1 MFMRKLLL
9 LFLICLIGSVTTDA
23 ARPRK
28 SSQSAQPRTAGAV
41 KSERQRTQK
50 EIEETRKKI
59 SQTKKQ
65 TREKLEHLEGINAGI
80 RMQETRIA
88 NLNTRLDSL
97 GTAITAVGDTIAV
110 IEGQVTTLR
119 DDLKTTLRNMR
130 RRRKSVNDVAFVFAA
145 PTFDAA
151 QRRISYINQLNRW
164 RTRKVKALR
173 EKVQQ
178 LAGKQN
184 ELKALETTQ
193 ASALSQLNAS
203 KQTLEQ
209 QRQQQKKAVADLRGQ
224 TADLNKLLSSKQKR
238 MRQLDK
244 ELDRIIAAEEKK
256 RREAAE
262 AAAKKEK
269 GKAKD
274 KSTSKSKQDAQ
285 SGYAEAERALSG
297 SFEANRGR
305 LLFPVAG
312 QYTIVGAFG
321 RVGHAGLSGVE
332 VNNSGIDI
340 AVSPGTKA
348 RAVFGGTVSS
358 VFFVNGYDNVV
369 MVRHGRYITVYAGLS
384 SISVR
389 KGSEVKPGTVL
400 GTVITDAD
408 NPQRA
413 ILHFEVRNEKQ
424 KLNPLEWVH

>member
-1 MFMRKLLL
+1 MRKILLL
-9 LFLICLIGSVTTDA
+9 LLISLLGGVTSDA

-28 SSQSAQPRTAGAV
+28 SSRQASQTRTAETV
-41 KSERQRTQK
+41 RSERQRTEK
-50 EIEETRKKI
+50 EIAETRKKI
-59 SQTKKQ
+59 KQTQKQ

-80 RMQETRIA
+80 RMQETRIV

-97 GTAITAVGDTIAV
+97 SGAISAVSDTIGV
-110 IEGQVTTLR
+110 IEGQVNTLR
-119 DDLKTTLRNMR
+119 ADFKSTLRNMR
-130 RRRKSVNDVAFVFAA
+130 RRRKSVNDVAFVFSA

-151 QRRISYINQLNRW
+151 QRRISYLDQLNRW

-173 EKVQQ
+173 DKMQQ
-178 LAGKQN
+178 LTDKQT
-184 ELKALETTQ
+184 ELKGLETSQ

-203 KQTLEQ
+203 KQTLVQ
-209 QRQQQKKAVADLRGQ
+209 QQQQQKKAVDDLRGQ
-224 TADLNKLLSSKQKR
+224 TANLNKILSEKQKR
-238 MRQLDK
+238 MRQLDS
-244 ELDRIIAAEEKK
+244 ELDRIIAAEEQ
-256 RREAAE
+256 RRRQAE
-262 AAAKKEK
+262 EQRRK
-269 GKAKD
+269 KD
-274 KSTSKSKQDAQ
+274 KDQGKPATGPKTDTQG
-285 SGYAEAERALSG
+285 GYAEAERALSG

-312 QYTIVGAFG
+312 RYTVIGTFG
-321 RVGHAGLSGVE
+321 RTGHAGLSGVE

-340 AVSPGTKA
+340 AVSPGTNA

-384 SISVR
+384 SLAVH
-389 KGSEVKPGTVL
+389 KGTVVKPGTVL
-400 GTVITDAD
+400 GTVLTDAD

-413 ILHFEVRNEKQ
+413 VLHFEVRNEKQ

>member
-1 MFMRKLLL
+1 MRKILLL
-9 LFLICLIGSVTTDA
+9 LLICLLGGVTSDA

-28 SSQSAQPRTAGAV
+28 SSRPASQTRTAETV
-41 KSERQRTQK
+41 RSERQRTEK
-50 EIEETRKKI
+50 EIAETRKKI
-59 SQTKKQ
+59 KQTQKQ

-80 RMQETRIA
+80 RMQETRIV

-97 GTAITAVGDTIAV
+97 SGAISAVSDTIGV
-110 IEGQVTTLR
+110 IEGQVNTLR
-119 DDLKTTLRNMR
+119 ADLKSTLRSMR
-130 RRRKSVNDVAFVFAA
+130 RRRKSGNDVAFVFSA

-151 QRRISYINQLNRW
+151 QRRISYLDQLNRW

-173 EKVQQ
+173 DKMQQ
-178 LAGKQN
+178 LTDKQT
-184 ELKALETTQ
+184 ELKGLETSQ

-203 KQTLEQ
+203 KQTLVQ
-209 QRQQQKKAVADLRGQ
+209 QQQQQKKAVDDLRGQ
-224 TADLNKLLSSKQKR
+224 TANLNKILSEKQKR
-238 MRQLDK
+238 MRQLDS
-244 ELDRIIAAEEKK
+244 ELDRIIAAEEQ
-256 RREAAE
+256 RRRKAE
-262 AAAKKEK
+262 EQQRK
-269 GKAKD
+269 KD
-274 KSTSKSKQDAQ
+274 KDQGKPATGPKTDTQD
-285 SGYAEAERALSG
+285 GYAEAERALSG

-312 QYTIVGAFG
+312 RYTVIGTFG
-321 RVGHAGLSGVE
+321 RTGHAGLSGVE

-340 AVSPGTKA
+340 AVSPGTNA

-384 SISVR
+384 SLAVH
-389 KGSEVKPGTVL
+389 KGTVVKPGTVL
-400 GTVITDAD
+400 GTVLTDAD

-413 ILHFEVRNEKQ
+413 VLHFEVRNEKQ

>member
-1 MFMRKLLL
+1 MRKILLL
-9 LFLICLIGSVTTDA
+9 LLICLLGGVTSDA

-28 SSQSAQPRTAGAV
+28 SSRSASQTRTAETV
-41 KSERQRTQK
+41 RSERQRTEK
-50 EIEETRKKI
+50 EIAETRKKI
-59 SQTKKQ
+59 KQTQTQ

-80 RMQETRIA
+80 RMQETRIV

-97 GTAITAVGDTIAV
+97 SGAISAVSDTIGV
-110 IEGQVTTLR
+110 IEGQVNNLRADLKSTLR
-119 DDLKTTLRNMR
+119 SMR
-130 RRRKSVNDVAFVFAA
+130 RRRKSVNDVAFVFSA

-151 QRRISYINQLNRW
+151 QRRISYLEQLNRW

-173 EKVQQ
+173 DKMQQ
-178 LAGKQN
+178 LTDKQT
-184 ELKALETTQ
+184 ELKGLETSQ

-203 KQTLEQ
+203 KQTLVQ
-209 QRQQQKKAVADLRGQ
+209 QQQQQKKAVDDLRGQ
-224 TADLNKLLSSKQKR
+224 TANLNKILSEKQKR
-238 MRQLDK
+238 MRQLDS
-244 ELDRIIAAEEKK
+244 ELDRIIAAEEQ
-256 RREAAE
+256 RRRQAE
-262 AAAKKEK
+262 ERRRK
-269 GKAKD
+269 KD
-274 KSTSKSKQDAQ
+274 KDQGKPATGSKTDTQD
-285 SGYAEAERALSG
+285 GYAEAERALSG

-312 QYTIVGAFG
+312 RYTVIGTFG
-321 RVGHAGLSGVE
+321 RTGHAGLSGVE

-340 AVSPGTKA
+340 AVSPGTNA

-384 SISVR
+384 SLAVH
-389 KGSEVKPGTVL
+389 KGTVVKPGTVL
-400 GTVITDAD
+400 GTVLTDAD

-413 ILHFEVRNEKQ
+413 VLHFEVRNEKQ